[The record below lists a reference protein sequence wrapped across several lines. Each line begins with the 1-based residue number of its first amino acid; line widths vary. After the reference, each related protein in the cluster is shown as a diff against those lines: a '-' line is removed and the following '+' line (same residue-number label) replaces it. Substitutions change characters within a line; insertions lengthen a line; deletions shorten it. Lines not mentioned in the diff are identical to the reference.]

1 MHMRLVCSKV
11 TNSSGSILP
20 LILGVLLLSGI
31 CLYTAIQTST
41 LYNSI
46 SQRAVSKSETR
57 NAKTYL
63 QLLFNVPSTCT
74 NALLT
79 GNFRSELQKKITDP
93 TYTTD
98 PNLTVYYP
106 TKTANTTIL
115 FGPQTSF
122 GRLTVQQVRLN
133 IHAAKATPKSFVV
146 DLVLDLNDGA
156 ATYALT
162 APFYVSIDANGIP
175 NKCFFTDYINA
186 TTTLQDQLC
195 ATIASKNT
203 IFDASGMKCVT
214 GKRTNG

>member
-1 MHMRLVCSKV
+1 MHAHLVRSKV
-11 TNSSGSILP
+11 TNPSGNILP

-31 CLYTAIQTST
+31 CLYTAIQAST

-46 SQRAVSKSETR
+46 SRRAVSKSETR

-74 NALLT
+74 NTLLT
-79 GNFRSELQKKITDP
+79 GSFRSELQKKIADP
-93 TYTTD
+93 TYVTD

-115 FGPQTSF
+115 FGPQTLF

-133 IHAAKATPKSFVV
+133 IHSAKATPKSFIT
-146 DLVLDLNDGA
+146 DLILDLNDGTTIYTLA
-156 ATYALT
+156 V
-162 APFYVSIDANGIP
+162 PFYVSIDANGIP